1 VGSDLDPR
9 AGGNEEEPYAHAMD
23 PIVVLGPWR
32 LEVVTTDSGTTIGRL
47 VRRPGWLMLIGG
59 ALWAPY
65 GLFAM
70 LSPWGEDTLYSEER
84 GYELVIDAGLYR
96 IYSLPG
102 SLALLLTSAGLL
114 GALSALGLV
123 GGSGRTGR
131 LLARVAVA
139 LAVLSLLGAIMLVDP
154 VFTASWLFGSLAL
167 GAATFV
173 AGYRCRGRPSC
184 GGLGPALL
192 LLGLAGMFILPLWP
206 LIYAVEVLPA
216 GAGAAFIALFG
227 LGWAVMGYRLSSA
240 KPPRALAT

>member
-1 VGSDLDPR
+1 
-9 AGGNEEEPYAHAMD
+9 M
-23 PIVVLGPWR
+23 
-32 LEVVTTDSGTTIGRL
+32 VTTDPGTTIGRL

-70 LSPWGEDTLYSEER
+70 FSPWGEDTPYREDR
-84 GYELVIDAGLYR
+84 GYELVINAGLYR

-102 SLALLLTSAGLL
+102 GLALLLTSVGLL
-114 GALSALGLV
+114 GTLSALGLV
-123 GGSGRTGR
+123 GRSGRTGR

-139 LAVLSLLGAIMLVDP
+139 LAVLSLLGVIMLVDP

-173 AGYRCRGRPSC
+173 AGYRCRRH
-184 GGLGPALL
+184 ALL
-192 LLGLAGMFILPLWP
+192 ILGLAGMSLLPLWP
-206 LIYAVEVLPA
+206 LIYAVEVLPP

-227 LGWAVMGYRLSSA
+227 LGWAAMGYRLSSA
-240 KPPRALAT
+240 KPPRGLAT